1 MDELLRLTNHHGVRE
16 TAIEERRGRYIGY
29 FENAFGEQLVFV
41 YDDSEPDATLFPR
54 RRRLGAAPG
63 ERCERLAEVGD
74 LILNGEERAF
84 VCGCWIAAA
93 WRRERFQPAVRRR
106 SRV

>member
-1 MDELLRLTNHHGVRE
+1 MDELLRLTNRHGVRAP
-16 TAIEERRGRYIGY
+16 AIEERPGRYIGY

-41 YDDSEPDATLFPR
+41 YDDSEPDATLFHGDVDWEPR
-54 RRRLGAAPG
+54 RVSDASGLPN
-63 ERCERLAEVGD
+63 VGD

-84 VCGCWIAAA
+84 VCGCWIATA